1 MKCNELMVGDW
12 VADKYGYQLQSVFV
26 GNGYVSFEDDE
37 GNLCQIDDKNN
48 EPQPIEITIE
58 LLRNNGWWVKDGTY
72 TSNDKTYLMET
83 IIGNNRLDWK
93 FGTLTI
99 WLDYKNDNSVSYA
112 DIIFPCKYVHQLQQI
127 LRLAGMVEPAN
138 NFKMK

>member
-1 MKCNELMVGDW
+1 MKCNELMIGDW

-58 LLRNNGWWVKDGTY
+58 LLRNNGWRVKDSTY

-83 IIGNNRLDWK
+83 IVGNNRLDWK

-99 WLDYKNDNSVSYA
+99 WLDYKNDNSVTYV

>member
-1 MKCNELMVGDW
+1 MKCNELMIGDW

-58 LLRNNGWWVKDGTY
+58 LLRNNGWRVKDSTY

-83 IIGNNRLDWK
+83 IVGNNRLDWK

-99 WLDYKNDNSVSYA
+99 WLDYKNDNSVTYA

>member
-37 GNLCQIDDKNN
+37 GNLCQIDDNHN
-48 EPQPIEITIE
+48 EPQPIEITPE
-58 LLRNNGWWVKDGTY
+58 LLQDNGWEVKGNTY
-72 TSNDKTYLMET
+72 TSNGKTYLMET
-83 IIGNNRLDWK
+83 IVGNNRLDWK
-93 FGTLTI
+93 FGALTI
-99 WLDYKNDNSVSYA
+99 WLDYKNDNSVTYA

-127 LRLAGMVEPAN
+127 LRLAGMVESAN

>member
-1 MKCNELMVGDW
+1 MKCNELMIGDW

-58 LLRNNGWWVKDGTY
+58 LLQNNGWWVKDGTY

-83 IIGNNRLDWK
+83 IVGNNRLDWK

-99 WLDYKNDNSVSYA
+99 WLDYKNGNSVTYA
-112 DIIFPCKYVHQLQQI
+112 DIIFPCRYVHQLQQI

>member
-12 VADKYGYQLQSVFV
+12 IADKYGYQLQSVFV

-37 GNLCQIDDKNN
+37 GNLCQIDDRNN
-48 EPQPIEITIE
+48 GLQPIEITIE
-58 LLRNNGWWVKDGTY
+58 LLQNNGWWVKDGTY

-83 IIGNNRLDWK
+83 IVGNNRLDWK

-99 WLDYKNDNSVSYA
+99 WLDYKNVNSVTYA

>member
-1 MKCNELMVGDW
+1 MKCNELMIGDW
-12 VADKYGYQLQSVFV
+12 IADKYGYQLQSVFV

-58 LLRNNGWWVKDGTY
+58 LLQNNGWWVKDGTY

-83 IIGNNRLDWK
+83 IVGNNRLDWK

-99 WLDYKNDNSVSYA
+99 WLDYKNVNSVTYA

>member
-1 MKCNELMVGDW
+1 MKCNEVMVGDW

-37 GNLCQIDDKNN
+37 GNLCHIDDKYN
-48 EPQPIEITIE
+48 EPQPIEITPE
-58 LLRNNGWWVKDGTY
+58 LLQDNGWEVKGNTY
-72 TSNDKTYLMET
+72 TSNGKAYLMET
-83 IIGNNRLDWK
+83 IVGNNRLDWK
-93 FGTLTI
+93 FGALTI
-99 WLDYKNDNSVSYA
+99 WLDYKNDNSVTYA

-127 LRLAGMVEPAN
+127 LRLAGMAELAN

>member
-37 GNLCQIDDKNN
+37 GNLCQIDDKHN
-48 EPQPIEITIE
+48 EPQPIEITTE
-58 LLRNNGWWVKDGTY
+58 LLRNNGWRVKDGTY

-83 IIGNNRLDWK
+83 IIDNNRLDWK

-99 WLDYKNDNSVSYA
+99 WLDYKNDNSVAYA

>member
-12 VADKYGYQLQSVFV
+12 VTDKYGYQLQSVFV

-37 GNLCQIDDKNN
+37 GNLCQIDDKYN

-58 LLRNNGWWVKDGTY
+58 LLRNNGWWVKGDTY
-72 TSNDKTYLMET
+72 TSNNKTYLMET
-83 IIGNNRLDWK
+83 IVDNNRLDWK

-99 WLDYKNDNSVSYA
+99 WLDYKNDNSVTYA

-127 LRLAGMVEPAN
+127 LRLAGMVELAN

>member
-1 MKCNELMVGDW
+1 MIGDW
-12 VADKYGYQLQSVFV
+12 IADKYGYHLQSVFV

-58 LLRNNGWWVKDGTY
+58 LLRNNGWWVKDSTY

-83 IIGNNRLDWK
+83 IVGNNRLDWK

-99 WLDYKNDNSVSYA
+99 WLDYKNGNSVTYA